1 MTNDESFEKW
11 MNEFMNKMFA
21 AFPDLEKAFKGEEL
35 KEVIERLENGLPVVL
50 YLKIGEEGP
59 EIKPI
64 EMIDDFEDFEFE
76 EELEYEIFE
85 DEERIYVT
93 IEMNEFEKDEIEVR
107 IRANRFLEI
116 LVEDEVIESIELPI
130 TVKENEVHASY
141 RNGILDVVIEKSDD
155 FKFRR
160 VNLE

>member
-1 MTNDESFEKW
+1 MEMK
-11 MNEFMNKMFA
+11 K
-21 AFPDLEKAFKGEEL
+21 
-35 KEVIERLENGLPVVL
+35 R
-50 YLKIGEEGP
+50 EEGP